1 MTETFTYAFTD
12 IPFFDNRSPYL
23 FKKWLKVAQRN
34 AVEMTPKYRRT
45 EAQSWPNGSRKNN
58 NI

>member
-1 MTETFTYAFTD
+1 MPLLIFHFLTTAVLTFL
-12 IPFFDNRSPYL
+12 RSG
-23 FKKWLKVAQRN
+23 LKLLNEN

-58 NI
+58 NT